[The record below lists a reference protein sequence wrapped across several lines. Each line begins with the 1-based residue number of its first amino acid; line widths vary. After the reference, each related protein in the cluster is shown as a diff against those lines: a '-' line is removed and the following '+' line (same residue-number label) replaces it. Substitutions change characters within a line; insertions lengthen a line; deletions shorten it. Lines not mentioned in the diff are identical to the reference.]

1 MKQIFVHGLGQ
12 TPAGWEPLLD
22 LLGAPSDCACPDLTD
37 LLPTGEAAYPGLF
50 DAFSRS
56 CDGWEAPLI
65 LCGLSLGGVLS
76 LHYAAEHPE
85 RVGTLVLM
93 APQYRMPKGLLRVQ
107 NALFRLM
114 PQTMFR
120 ETGFTKTQ
128 FMQLCGS
135 MMNLDLSGALC
146 RVACPVLV
154 LCGSRDRANR
164 RAGSELARLL
174 PQAEFRMVEGAGHEL
189 NREVPEKLA
198 PLLRDFFARTAP
210 SPGREN
216 TVPQEVL

>member
-12 TPAGWEPLLD
+12 TPASWEPFLD
-22 LLGAPSDCACPDLTD
+22 LVDTSMDCVCPDLTK
-37 LLPTGEAAYPGLF
+37 LLPAGEAAYSEF
-50 DAFSRS
+50 FRAFSGF
-56 CDGWEAPLI
+56 CNGWEAPLS

-85 RVGTLVLM
+85 RVGALVLM
-93 APQYRMPKGLLRVQ
+93 APQYRMSKGLLRVQ

-120 ETGFTKTQ
+120 ETGFTKAQ
-128 FMQLCGS
+128 FIQLCGS
-135 MMNLDLSGALC
+135 MMDLDLSGALC

-164 RAGSELARLL
+164 RACAELARLL
-174 PQAEFRMVEGAGHEL
+174 PRAEFRVVEGAGHEL

-198 PLLRDFFARTAP
+198 PLLRDFFAQTAP
-210 SPGREN
+210 LP
-216 TVPQEVL
+216 